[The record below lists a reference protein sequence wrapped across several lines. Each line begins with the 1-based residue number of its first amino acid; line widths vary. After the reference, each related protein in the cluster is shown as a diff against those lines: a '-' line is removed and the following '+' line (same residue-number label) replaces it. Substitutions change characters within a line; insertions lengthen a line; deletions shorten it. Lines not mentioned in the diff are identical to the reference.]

1 MPALLICPR
10 KETACLDLLKK
21 LMKNAVS
28 IKFLIQNSK
37 KPKKRFFQSEAGTE
51 DFNQMRYVFH
61 GFTKYR
67 NSRNIVKK
75 LYEIS

>member
-1 MPALLICPR
+1 LLGSIE
-10 KETACLDLLKK
+10 KINE
-21 LMKNAVS
+21 NAVS

-61 GFTKYR
+61 GFH
-67 NSRNIVKK
+67 
-75 LYEIS
+75 